1 MKRYPIPAS
10 QARVEEVISRSRFIT
25 TAGPAGSVE
34 EARAFIARVRNEF
47 ADATHNCYAYV
58 VGPPG
63 STAQVGM
70 SDDGE
75 PSGTAGR
82 PMLGVL
88 LGSGIGD
95 IAVVVTRYFG
105 GTKLGTGG
113 LVRAYSGGVKA
124 VLAVLPLA
132 EKMAL
137 ATLRVR
143 GPYAWITPIAR
154 LLPAFEAR
162 IRSQN
167 YAADVTWEIEVPEER
182 LDSLAAALTD
192 LTHGEIEI
200 LSRAM

>member
-88 LGSGIGD
+88 LGSGVGD

>member
-162 IRSQN
+162 ICSQN